1 MGVATGALEPPTL
14 VADLPLRVIHI
25 IVDANAF
32 SIVVLLSKSSVIILQ
47 KVVVV
52 FLWDVTVVV
61 RVKSEIND
69 AVQLAIRETRCV
81 NSLSYI
87 AKPM

>member
-1 MGVATGALEPPTL
+1 
-14 VADLPLRVIHI
+14 
-25 IVDANAF
+25 
-32 SIVVLLSKSSVIILQ
+32 LLKSSVIILQ
-47 KVVVV
+47 KVVV

-69 AVQLAIRETRCV
+69 EVPLAIRKTRCV

>member
-1 MGVATGALEPPTL
+1 VRCNKVSLFY
-14 VADLPLRVIHI
+14 RVIYI
-25 IVDANAF
+25 IVGATAF
-32 SIVVLLSKSSVIILQ
+32 SIIVFLLKSSVIILQ

-61 RVKSEIND
+61 RVESEIND
-69 AVQLAIRETRCV
+69 EVPLAIRKTRCV

>member
-1 MGVATGALEPPTL
+1 MIYTTNKHIRCNKVSLFY
-14 VADLPLRVIHI
+14 RVIYI

-32 SIVVLLSKSSVIILQ
+32 SIVVFLSKSSVIILQ
-47 KVVVV
+47 KVVV
-52 FLWDVTVVV
+52 FLWDVTVAV

>member
-1 MGVATGALEPPTL
+1 MDGVRCNKVSLFY
-14 VADLPLRVIHI
+14 RVIYI
-25 IVDANAF
+25 IVGATAF
-32 SIVVLLSKSSVIILQ
+32 SIIVFLLKSSVIILQ

-61 RVKSEIND
+61 RVESEIND
-69 AVQLAIRETRCV
+69 EVPLAIRKTRCV

>member
-1 MGVATGALEPPTL
+1 MDGVRCNKVSLFY
-14 VADLPLRVIHI
+14 RVIYI
-25 IVDANAF
+25 IVGATAF
-32 SIVVLLSKSSVIILQ
+32 SIIVFLLKSSVIILQ
-47 KVVVV
+47 KVVV

-61 RVKSEIND
+61 RVESEIND
-69 AVQLAIRETRCV
+69 EVPLAIRKTRCV

>member
-1 MGVATGALEPPTL
+1 VRCNKVSLFY
-14 VADLPLRVIHI
+14 RVIYI
-25 IVDANAF
+25 IVGATAF
-32 SIVVLLSKSSVIILQ
+32 SIIVFLLKSSVIILQ
-47 KVVVV
+47 KVVV

-69 AVQLAIRETRCV
+69 EVPLAIRKTRCV

>member
-14 VADLPLRVIHI
+14 VADLPLRVIYI

-32 SIVVLLSKSSVIILQ
+32 SIVVFLSKSSVIILQ
-47 KVVVV
+47 KVVV

>member
-1 MGVATGALEPPTL
+1 MRCNKVSLFY
-14 VADLPLRVIHI
+14 RVIYI
-25 IVDANAF
+25 IVGATAF
-32 SIVVLLSKSSVIILQ
+32 SIIVFLLKSSVIILQ

-61 RVKSEIND
+61 RVESEIND
-69 AVQLAIRETRCV
+69 EVPLAIRKTRCV

>member
-1 MGVATGALEPPTL
+1 VRCNKVSLFY
-14 VADLPLRVIHI
+14 RVIYI
-25 IVDANAF
+25 IVGATAF
-32 SIVVLLSKSSVIILQ
+32 SIIVFLLKSSVIIL

-61 RVKSEIND
+61 RVESEIND
-69 AVQLAIRETRCV
+69 EVPLAIRKTRCV

>member
-1 MGVATGALEPPTL
+1 MDGVRCNKVSLFY
-14 VADLPLRVIHI
+14 RVIYI
-25 IVDANAF
+25 IVGATAF
-32 SIVVLLSKSSVIILQ
+32 SIIVFLLKSSVIILQ
-47 KVVVV
+47 KVVV

-69 AVQLAIRETRCV
+69 EVPLAIRKTRCV

>member
-1 MGVATGALEPPTL
+1 MEGVRCNKVSLFY
-14 VADLPLRVIHI
+14 RVIYI
-25 IVDANAF
+25 IVGATAF
-32 SIVVLLSKSSVIILQ
+32 SIIVFLLKSSVIILQ

-61 RVKSEIND
+61 RVESEIND
-69 AVQLAIRETRCV
+69 EVPLAIRKTRCV